1 MVRELFQMFQPD
13 KPQTLNVS
21 GRYPAEVFLYHLY
34 QRAQT
39 GTTEQQHPV
48 ADKICESAAQK

>member
-1 MVRELFQMFQPD
+1 MFQPD